1 MDIIRQSDKSGY
13 NQMLTQMSTK
23 RARAE
28 QAMYAIPERD
38 FRSWIAQRDT
48 AKARGIPFHFSLL
61 AWRLWWQCQL
71 ARLGPDAKR
80 GRARD
85 SYVMARIGDR
95 GAYETDNVQC
105 ITLAQNSADQPRETR
120 DAARIKAAHTRQS
133 RTGAHLRERGKHPRS
148 KPVITPL
155 GRFASV
161 ALAAD
166 AHGITRQGAHHHVTR
181 GSKGWHY
188 ETDGK
193 NRTVAARADR
203 MATLYGLNRIP

>member
-48 AKARGIPFHFSLL
+48 AKARGIPFNFSLL
-61 AWRLWWQCQL
+61 AWRLWWQSQL
-71 ARLGPDAKR
+71 
-80 GRARD
+80 
-85 SYVMARIGDR
+85 ARIGDR